1 MANSEKNRPLTP
13 NYAFVLYAN
22 GDWAQLLS
30 IYNVAITQIDAALR
44 RIENKVQSNETRIIE
59 LENRLD
65 SLEQTVENHYQ
76 EFQEF
81 KAETNQRFEDF
92 QQYVDNKFE
101 EVNNTINEIKA
112 GGLQDIVNKFYGGG
126 TVNEDYTITWG
137 DPGKAAVGT
146 FNWFSGASN
155 EYYIRT
161 RCDGDGDMR
170 GQ

>member
-44 RIENKVQSNETRIIE
+44 RVEDKVQSNEARIIE
-59 LENRLD
+59 LENRMD
-65 SLEQTVENHYQ
+65 ALEQTVADHY
-76 EFQEF
+76 EEF
-81 KAETNQRFEDF
+81 KNFEAETNQRFEDF

-112 GGLQDIVNKFYGGG
+112 SGLQDIVNKFYGGG
-126 TVNEDYTITWG
+126 TVNNDYTITWG
-137 DPGKAAVGT
+137 DAGKAAVGN
-146 FNWFSGASN
+146 FNWFSGAGN

-161 RCDGDGDMR
+161 RGDGDGDMR

>member
-22 GDWAQLLS
+22 GYWAQLLS
-30 IYNVAITQIDAALR
+30 IYNVAITQIYAALR
-44 RIENKVQSNETRIIE
+44 RIEDKVQSNEARIIE
-59 LENRLD
+59 LENRMD
-65 SLEQTVENHYQ
+65 ALEQTVADHY
-76 EFQEF
+76 EEF
-81 KAETNQRFEDF
+81 KNFEAETNQRFEDF

-126 TVNEDYTITWG
+126 TVNNDYTITWG
-137 DPGKAAVGT
+137 DAGKAAVGN
-146 FNWFSGASN
+146 FNWFSGAGN

-161 RCDGDGDMR
+161 RGDGDGDMR